1 MIYNKLFTEKY
12 KKERD
17 HDHITEKRRG
27 LAHPNCNINVKLTK
41 LDPVLFHN
49 LRGYDSLLIMLE
61 IDKFDVEISVIPN
74 ELENYMTFIIYEL

>member
-49 LRGYDSLLIMLE
+49 LRGYDSL
-61 IDKFDVEISVIPN
+61 
-74 ELENYMTFIIYEL
+74 